1 MGSKAGAG
9 SAVPC
14 PGQKLQGQS
23 LDLSFSRVTSQRCST
38 KVQGKQEA
46 EPPAWQQPLRAGWG
60 QEQCQGES
68 CEQLGAVGLL
78 RAPWGFTWA
87 PTSLCTL
94 CSSAPHPPA
103 SPRAS
108 QGSSSAC
115 ILPLPAAATLLLLEQ
130 CTNCTPT
137 DPGQGVSSWKAF
149 TPRQQLLVL
158 GWSCRARC
166 QDTAP
171 ALSCA
176 NRH

>member
-14 PGQKLQGQS
+14 PRQKLQGQS
-23 LDLSFSRVTSQRCST
+23 LDLSFSRVASQRCST

-87 PTSLCTL
+87 PASAPCAPLHHTPQPHLELPREAPVLASCLSQLLLPSCSW
-94 CSSAPHPPA
+94 SSAQTAHPQTQGKVFPPGKHSPHA
-103 SPRAS
+103 SS
-108 QGSSSAC
+108 C
-115 ILPLPAAATLLLLEQ
+115 LCWAAAAE
-130 CTNCTPT
+130 
-137 DPGQGVSSWKAF
+137 
-149 TPRQQLLVL
+149 L
-158 GWSCRARC
+158 GART
-166 QDTAP
+166 QP
-171 ALSCA
+171 Q
-176 NRH
+176 H